1 MTVSKLINESLELSI
16 AERIQ
21 TVEGIWNTIADS
33 KSNINFTSA
42 EINSFEEENY
52 DIDVSGYIGA
62 GFVPVIP
69 FVADIDASVRLHF
82 VRFEDMWVGITVGLN
97 F

>member
-33 KSNINFTSA
+33 KSNINFTSS
-42 EINSFEEENY
+42 EINSFEEELANY
-52 DIDVSGYIGA
+52 RKNPTTGVSWKDLKDNLLKKY
-62 GFVPVIP
+62 
-69 FVADIDASVRLHF
+69 R
-82 VRFEDMWVGITVGLN
+82 N
-97 F
+97 

>member
-33 KSNINFTSA
+33 KSNINFTNS
-42 EINSFEEENY
+42 EINSFEDELTNY
-52 DIDVSGYIGA
+52 RKDPSTGVSW
-62 GFVPVIP
+62 
-69 FVADIDASVRLHF
+69 
-82 VRFEDMWVGITVGLN
+82 EDLKN
-97 F
+97 SLLKKYKK